1 MLFAGERYLKLHR
14 IIFIALGLWPYQKS
28 FIWRIQAVFFFSA
41 YCSTFFSQSL
51 TFVTMACN
59 MDCTLKR
66 LSFFFVYFIQIL
78 SYYSFYF
85 NSEIIK
91 KALKHMQFDWK
102 LFENSEAMNIFE
114 EYLFEAYIYI
124 FSAIIF
130 VGLASIVFLT
140 FECRAVILDI
150 IAPMNECRPRKT
162 EIDLELFVN
171 EEQYFHLYVIQETLG
186 SFIANLSI
194 IAIGMFF
201 AIVAKHLCATYKIA
215 SCLIRN
221 AVTIRTLQLPV
232 AQRMLFM
239 HRSICLSV
247 HIHRRSMQ
255 FTNNLIISFNVW
267 YFPLL
272 LFCVLSLS
280 CIMFRLYNAIILF
293 NDFFEIFLSCL
304 MFFSCIAYMFVANFL
319 GQSYIEHSA
328 EVLESIYDTLWYVA
342 PLPVQKL
349 FLIMQK
355 SVKSHKL
362 IMGSL
367 FVLSIEGFSTLIT
380 SAVSYFTVM
389 HAMRSR
395 V

>member
-171 EEQYFHLYVIQETLG
+171 EEQYFH
-186 SFIANLSI
+186 F
-194 IAIGMFF
+194 
-201 AIVAKHLCATYKIA
+201 
-215 SCLIRN
+215 CLIRN

>member
-255 FTNNLIISFNVW
+255 VPRSIRRKT
-267 YFPLL
+267 
-272 LFCVLSLS
+272 
-280 CIMFRLYNAIILF
+280 FRPQLYNAIILF